1 MSGVTIVSP
10 DAALEEQVLGIYA
23 EQKMP
28 VRRVWSDDWREPRI
42 AVQEICAANPSVV
55 AIQGT
60 DVADALVL
68 VNELD
73 RRHPELGVLVVS
85 EQASPDDIVELL
97 RSGARDVSIE
107 PYC

>member
-10 DAALEEQVLGIYA
+10 EAALEEQVLAIYV

-28 VRRVWSDDWREPRI
+28 VRRVWSPDWREPRI

-55 AIQGT
+55 AIHGT

-73 RRHPELGVLVVS
+73 RRHPELGVLVINEEATPRRTTS
-85 EQASPDDIVELL
+85 
-97 RSGARDVSIE
+97 
-107 PYC
+107 